1 MRLSGHGK
9 ILFFNFCRTNV
20 LRGDER
26 MILDNFDSRVLT
38 LCGLCRY
45 IPTGLSGR
53 FKTKLFNREM
63 INNLQVHGLV
73 KLLGNGKS
81 FKLTYEGLNVL
92 AEMGYSFAQDNK
104 TDTKRKG
111 YGRKLKNA
119 ELNILLDLAG
129 IEVTCKEPGEL
140 AGKETGYITSLASRA
155 DGGKKALAGTRFAG
169 ILKLRN
175 TAYIAYVPLAE
186 NEWLI
191 PGYERE
197 IFLSQVSAMGKIRN
211 VCVLLAG
218 TTLDELYDCLMQKG
232 GAGAYGRRHYRD
244 ALEEMGTE
252 YALVPLNASGVIQMR
267 VMSIPDYE
275 QRILNAV
282 GDINS
287 IVGIDMNIGRIKRG
301 LGRIKGEAKLVC
313 MTFQKNMLL
322 RLLAEF
328 DCPKCTV
335 AAIDEKGICGIF
347 PEITEKPE
355 RKPYLTKEG
364 KYIEAAAKN
373 TKALN
378 ANRKNT

>member
-1 MRLSGHGK
+1 
-9 ILFFNFCRTNV
+9 
-20 LRGDER
+20 
-26 MILDNFDSRVLT
+26 
-38 LCGLCRY
+38 
-45 IPTGLSGR
+45 
-53 FKTKLFNREM
+53 
-63 INNLQVHGLV
+63 
-73 KLLGNGKS
+73 
-81 FKLTYEGLNVL
+81 
-92 AEMGYSFAQDNK
+92 
-104 TDTKRKG
+104 
-111 YGRKLKNA
+111 
-119 ELNILLDLAG
+119 
-129 IEVTCKEPGEL
+129 
-140 AGKETGYITSLASRA
+140 
-155 DGGKKALAGTRFAG
+155 
-169 ILKLRN
+169 
-175 TAYIAYVPLAE
+175 
-186 NEWLI
+186 
-191 PGYERE
+191 
-197 IFLSQVSAMGKIRN
+197 MGKIRN

-232 GAGAYGRRHYRD
+232 ETGAYGRRHYRD

-267 VMSIPDYE
+267 VMSIPEYE

-282 GDINS
+282 GGTTG
-287 IVGIDMNIGRIKRG
+287 IVGIDMNIGRIRRE

-335 AAIDEKGICGIF
+335 AAIDEKGMCGIF

-378 ANRKNT
+378 ANRKNP